1 MLATKQHFAIQ
12 KLQDDDVDAT
22 TEEPLKLSFVGL
34 GPEEMFDEGNSMDL
48 SPIKL
53 SHDQYEGWLGMGGT
67 DFDDDVDDTFDY
79 RRHLAVPSR
88 MSDTF

>member
-1 MLATKQHFAIQ
+1 MLANTHNFAIR
-12 KLQDDDVDAT
+12 KLQGDDGDAT

-34 GPEEMFDEGNSMDL
+34 GPEDMFDEGNSMDL
-48 SPIKL
+48 SPIRL
-53 SHDQYEGWLGMGGT
+53 SHDQHEGELGMGGT
-67 DFDDDVDDTFDY
+67 DYDDVDDTFDY